1 MKTSAAAARAGSDPG
16 GGKDGGGWIDPA
28 IGEPASLWMARL
40 WSDEAGEAE
49 RAACARWRAAHP
61 DHERAW
67 RRLEALDTR
76 LRSVPADLAG
86 PVLGSRSTPR
96 AGGRRRALKVLGLG
110 ASVAGLAAA
119 LHHREEAAALWAMH
133 RTATGEIE
141 QIRLPDGSDVVLG
154 PATALDLD
162 YVEHERRLLLRRGEV
177 LVSTAATHRAGD
189 WPLCVACPEGTIAA
203 LGTRFMVR
211 REQAGVRVAVFE
223 GAVDIRPARA
233 TVPPLRVSA
242 GRQTVFD
249 EDRIDAPRIVSPDAA
264 AWTRGVLV
272 AESMPLGELV
282 AELARY
288 RRGVLRCDPAVA
300 RLRASGIYSLRDTDR
315 ALDSLARVLPV
326 SVRRITPWWV
336 TVQGV
341 DAS

>member
-1 MKTSAAAARAGSDPG
+1 MTMSAATGSAGGDPG
-16 GGKDGGGWIDPA
+16 GLAGGDRIDPA
-28 IGEPASLWMARL
+28 IGEQASLWMARL
-40 WSDEAGEAE
+40 WSGEAGEAE

-67 RRLEALDTR
+67 RRLEALDAR

-86 PVLGSRSTPR
+86 PVLGSRTGPR

-110 ASVAGLAAA
+110 ASVAGLAAV
-119 LHHREEAAALWAMH
+119 LRHRDEATALWAMH
-133 RTATGEIE
+133 RTATGEIG

-154 PATALDLD
+154 PSTALDLD
-162 YVEHERRLLLRRGEV
+162 YAEHERRLLLHRGEV
-177 LVSTAATHRAGD
+177 LVSTATAPHADER
-189 WPLCVACPEGTIAA
+189 PLCVACPEGTIEA

-233 TVPPLRVSA
+233 AMPPLRVDA
-242 GRQTVFD
+242 GRQTIFD
-249 EDRIDAPRIVSPDAA
+249 EDHIDALRGVSADAA

-288 RRGVLRCDPAVA
+288 RRGVLRCEPAVA

-315 ALDSLARVLPV
+315 ALDSLARALPV
-326 SVRRITPWWV
+326 TVRRITPWWV
-336 TVQGV
+336 TVQGL

>member
-1 MKTSAAAARAGSDPG
+1 MKGGNDAGG
-16 GGKDGGGWIDPA
+16 RIDPA
-28 IGEPASLWMARL
+28 IGEQASLWMARL
-40 WSDEAGEAE
+40 WSNEAGEAE

-86 PVLGSRSTPR
+86 PILGSRSAPR
-96 AGGRRRALKVLGLG
+96 AGGRRRALKLLGLG

-119 LHHREEAAALWAMH
+119 LRHRDEAAALWVRQWAMH

-141 QIRLPDGSDVVLG
+141 QVSLPDGSDVVLG

-162 YVEHERRLLLRRGEV
+162 YVGHERRLLLRRGEL
-177 LVSTAATHRAGD
+177 LVSTAASSRAGD
-189 WPLCVACPEGTIAA
+189 RPLCVACPEGTIEA

-233 TVPPLRVSA
+233 AVPPLRVTA

-249 EDRIDAPRIVSPDAA
+249 EDHIDAPRVVSPDAA

-288 RRGVLRCDPAVA
+288 RRGVLRCDRAVA
-300 RLRASGIYSLRDTDR
+300 GLRASGIYSLRDTDR
-315 ALDSLARVLPV
+315 ALDSLARALPV

-336 TVQGV
+336 TVQGLE
-341 DAS
+341 AS